1 MRYLSFFFAIF
12 FLNSIFSKDSIVKT
26 SQDTYIFKL
35 TDLQLNQIS
44 TNRTFT
50 LNEEQKKYFKTNKN
64 ITLPVF
70 SSKYIAPEGIPYGKW
85 ISLKEVSI
93 DSYRMKIL
101 LKPSIPSEDEL
112 SYTGESESLSIKIIF
127 DIKGNVIIDKNLYEI
142 DNLITLIDNS
152 LKKYQARDISIYLSI
167 PPHVSDTV
175 DLIII
180 NKVKTIKEHARN
192 KRIYV
197 QDNF

>member
-1 MRYLSFFFAIF
+1 MRYLSLLFAIF
-12 FLNSIFSKDSIVKT
+12 FLNPIFSKDSIVKT

-50 LNEEQKKYFKTNKN
+50 LNEEQKQYFKTNKN
-64 ITLPVF
+64 ITLPVY
-70 SSKYIAPEGIPYGKW
+70 SSEYIAPEGIPYSKW

-93 DSYRMKIL
+93 ESYRMNIL
-101 LKPSIPSEDEL
+101 LKTSTPSEEKL
-112 SYTGESESLSIKIIF
+112 SYLDESESLSIKIIF
-127 DIKGNVIIDKNLYEI
+127 DIKGNVIIDKNIYEI
-142 DNLITLIDNS
+142 DKVITLIDNS

-180 NKVKTIKEHARN
+180 NKVKIIKEHARS

>member
-1 MRYLSFFFAIF
+1 MRYLSLLFAIF
-12 FLNSIFSKDSIVKT
+12 FLNPIFSKDSIVKT

-35 TDLQLNQIS
+35 NDFQLNQIS

-64 ITLPVF
+64 ITLSVF

-93 DSYRMKIL
+93 DSYRMNIL
-101 LKPSIPSEDEL
+101 LKTSIPSEEKL
-112 SYTGESESLSIKIIF
+112 SYPDESESLSIKIIF
-127 DIKGNVIIDKNLYEI
+127 DIKGNVIIDKKIYEI

>member
-1 MRYLSFFFAIF
+1 MRYLSLLFAIL
-12 FLNSIFSKDSIVKT
+12 FLNPIFSKDSIVKP
-26 SQDTYIFKL
+26 SQGTYIINL
-35 TDLQLNQIS
+35 TALQLEQIS
-44 TNRTFT
+44 TTRTFT
-50 LNEEQKKYFKTNKN
+50 LNEDQKKYFKTSKN
-64 ITLPVF
+64 ITLSVF
-70 SSKYIAPEGIPYGKW
+70 SSKYIAPEGIPYSKW

-112 SYTGESESLSIKIIF
+112 PYPDESESLSIKMIF
-127 DIKGNVIIDKNLYEI
+127 DIKGNVIIDKNIYQI
-142 DNLITLIDNS
+142 DNVKILIDNS

-180 NKVKTIKEHARN
+180 NKVKTIKEHARD

-197 QDNF
+197 QDDF